1 MHFNLISYVIII
13 LSITSYIASTHA
25 ATECDDANSKSD
37 NQYKFI
43 QQAAIADIKWAS
55 DLARSNIDMV
65 WQNLRDKWC
74 KQEQL
79 EGQDA
84 FTPSNDSNAPS
95 LRQFTGLYVFV
106 SSSMPKPLLQS
117 YLREASKY
125 GGVLVFKGL
134 PGGSFKELTKLVL
147 ELTSE
152 QDKRQELA
160 SSMQIDDEAYERFE
174 IVSVPTIVLSQT
186 DDYDPTKVSVL
197 KFDKMVG
204 NVGVKYALTEFAR
217 LGELTKQALECLK

>member
-1 MHFNLISYVIII
+1 MHFNLIWHVIII
-13 LSITSYIASTHA
+13 LLITSYIATTNA
-25 ATECDDANSKSD
+25 ATRCNDANSKSD
-37 NQYKFI
+37 NQYKLI
-43 QQAAIADIKWAS
+43 HQAAIDDIKWAS
-55 DLARSNIDMV
+55 DLARSNLDMV
-65 WQNLRDKWC
+65 WQNLRNKF
-74 KQEQL
+74 QQQQQL
-79 EGQDA
+79 EAQNADA
-84 FTPSNDSNAPS
+84 TSSNDNDQLA
-95 LRQFTGLYVFV
+95 RQFTGLYVFV
-106 SSSMPKPLLQS
+106 SSSMPKPLLKS
-117 YLREASKY
+117 YLQEVSKY

-152 QDKRQELA
+152 EDESLKLA

-186 DDYDPTKVSVL
+186 DDCHPTKESVL

-217 LGELTKQALECLK
+217 SGELTKQALECLK

>member
-1 MHFNLISYVIII
+1 MVFNLISYVIII
-13 LSITSYIASTHA
+13 LSITSYIATTHA

-37 NQYKFI
+37 NQYKLI
-43 QQAAIADIKWAS
+43 HQAAIDDIKWAS
-55 DLARSNIDMV
+55 DLARSNLDMV

-79 EGQDA
+79 EAQDA
-84 FTPSNDSNAPS
+84 FTPSNNSNDRA
-95 LRQFTGLYVFV
+95 RQFTGLYVFV
-106 SSSMPKPLLQS
+106 SSSMPKPLLKS

-152 QDKRQELA
+152 QDEWQELA

-174 IVSVPTIVLSQT
+174 IVSVPTIVLLQT
-186 DDYDPTKVSVL
+186 DDYHPTKPAMI

-217 LGELTKQALECLK
+217 SGELTKQALECLK